1 MKLTIIQTLIIAV
14 VLSGCVTARPPM
26 TDQQIAEVNDAAL
39 CSLSNTENDI
49 RIDAEIMS
57 RKLDCD
63 PASLVCA
70 AKGLKKGTSKFA
82 QCRKEK
88 AAENKLQAQKRANPA
103 FGYCFDSG
111 FEIGSQAMA
120 TCMAAWSDRE
130 QKAKP
135 VHTSCSTR
143 KNSVHCTTY

>member
-1 MKLTIIQTLIIAV
+1 MKLKIIPLVVVAIA
-14 VLSGCVTARPPM
+14 LSGCVTTRPPM
-26 TDQQIAEVNDAAL
+26 TDQQIANVNDAAL

-63 PASLVCA
+63 PAALVCS
-70 AKGLKKGTSKFA
+70 AKGLKKGTSKYT
-82 QCRKEK
+82 QCKKEK
-88 AAENKLQAQKRANPA
+88 AAENNLQAQKRANPA
-103 FGYCFDSG
+103 FGYCYDSG
-111 FEIGSQAMA
+111 FETGSQAMA

-135 VHTSCSTR
+135 SYTSCSA
-143 KNSVHCTTY
+143 KGNSIHCATY